1 MKAKNKASLF
11 AKLLVLALVL
21 MCTRSVNAMD
31 EAGEFIN
38 QVQAGSNESVA
49 CWKFHVQ
56 DIPNGAD
63 PKLDDSGWQIVPKD
77 QNRWRPLLSRKE
89 VVCWYRNR
97 VTIPAVLYGT
107 RTEGRNISLVVDL
120 WPAGDIY
127 VNGARVKHFNATDRP
142 LGDKSQRVTLSQD
155 ARPGEVVAIA
165 IKAYR
170 GDKSGTLLK
179 NPRLEIEGDALAGR
193 VRNFLGDL
201 GIADALYEHAGRKSD
216 GQILNITKM
225 FDLDAMRSG
234 RTAQFVRSLDAAE
247 GGLRGLLKQNPYS
260 RLQVL
265 IVSHSHADLSWP
277 DTPEVCTNLN
287 VQALAK
293 SVAMLEKS
301 PNFKFSE
308 EDAYVL
314 REFLR
319 RYPEKEETV
328 RNLLRKNILE
338 CGGFY
343 IGPSELLLGGEGLVR
358 NLYFGKRWLRERFG
372 VNTDFAW
379 NVDEPGHTL
388 QMPQIL
394 AKAGIKNFVIWK
406 VLVRPE
412 NNLNVSGY
420 AGPAVFRWAGPD
432 GSDVM
437 VVHCPQSY
445 GAGDRLRTENY
456 RVAEDGLLN
465 FVQQEIAQLK
475 KWLLPPVL
483 FMADGSDC
491 TIPDERVGINAHTWN
506 TRHDIPKVKLASVDE
521 YFQAFES
528 ELRRGSGKVQT
539 VSGEIPSWWDGTQS
553 VENDAFMLTRH
564 TEHLVTAA
572 EKVSAINN
580 VFVPG
585 YDYPRLAINSVWQG
599 KLLVHEH
606 NWGGHNG
613 IISDAVKLARARD
626 SYRVANEVL
635 SGSLDVLISHVRCR
649 NKGIPLVVFNDLSWP
664 RTDVVDYVVSI
675 DKTGTRALRLLDV
688 KDREL
693 PVQVNVQA
701 KHKDGS
707 IARARVIFEAS
718 VPSLGYATYYL
729 VPGKSQV
736 ANPLRVAATS
746 LENRFYRISLDG
758 RSGGITS
765 IFDKSAGREILNT
778 RKYEANELI
787 ALENLGVDEG
797 EEFTNRSWRMG
808 AKPASIAVT
817 ESGPVRATIRVKG
830 TIMNSTRVQEISLYR
845 SVPRIDLKTT
855 LVWNGQKEIQVN
867 TTFPFSIERAKLT
880 YEVPFGSVQYGNE
893 SPQAM
898 ASHPSVRATNN
909 WVDLSNEQGGVTL
922 ATEVTPFDVKDRLDP
937 RFHDARTMKG
947 EFEPNRFLLYLSGR
961 YRPFERIA
969 HQDPML
975 LKTDFVIQPILLRS
989 VFSCGDRNLYFTQ
1002 PGPHAYR
1009 FALQTHR
1016 GSLVPHKAIRMGW
1029 AHNSPL
1035 LVRRGQTTTGD
1046 LPDQQSFLDVSA
1058 ANVVATILKKAEDGR
1073 GLVLRFYETD
1083 GQDTRVTIKCPKGL
1097 VSAMSTDILEEDQKP
1112 IRVKADGS
1120 IDIQVGKY
1128 AIETVRLLYK

>member
-1 MKAKNKASLF
+1 MKAQNHASLF

-21 MCTRSVNAMD
+21 MCTRSVSAMD
-31 EAGEFIN
+31 ATGEFIN
-38 QVQAGSNESVA
+38 QVQASSNESVA
-49 CWKFHVQ
+49 CWKFHAQ
-56 DIPNGAD
+56 DVPNGAD
-63 PKLDDSGWQIVPKD
+63 PKLDDSGWQILPKD
-77 QNRWRPLLSRKE
+77 QNSWRPLLSRNAA
-89 VVCWYRNR
+89 VWWYRKQ

-107 RTEGRNISLVVDL
+107 RTEGRKISLVVDL

-127 VNGARVKHFNATDRP
+127 VNGVRVKRFNATDRP
-142 LGDKSQRVTLSQD
+142 LRNKSQRVPLSQS

-165 IKAYR
+165 IKVTR
-170 GDKSGTLLK
+170 GDNRGTLLK

-193 VRNFLGDL
+193 VRNFLGNL
-201 GIADALYEHAGRKSD
+201 GIADALYEHAGGKSD
-216 GQILNITKM
+216 AQILNITKT

-247 GGLRGLLKQNPYS
+247 GGLQGLLKQSPYS

-277 DTPEVCTNLN
+277 DTPEVCLNLN
-287 VQALAK
+287 VQAVAK

-319 RYPEKEETV
+319 RYPEKAATV
-328 RNLLRKNILE
+328 RNLLRKDILE

-343 IGPSELLLGGEGLVR
+343 IGPSELLLGGEGLIR

-394 AKAGIKNFVIWK
+394 AKAGIKDFVIWK

-412 NNLNVSGY
+412 NHLNVSGY

-432 GSDVM
+432 GSHVM

-456 RVAEDGLLN
+456 RVAEEGFLSY
-465 FVQQEIAQLK
+465 VQQEIAQMK

-483 FMADGSDC
+483 FMADGTDC
-491 TIPDERVGINAHTWN
+491 TIPDERVGTNAHTWN
-506 TRHDIPKVKLASVDE
+506 TRHDAPQVKLASVDE
-521 YFQAFES
+521 YFQALRG
-528 ELRRGSGKVQT
+528 ELRQGNGKIQT

-553 VENDAFMLTRH
+553 VENDAFMLSRH

-572 EKVSAINN
+572 EKVSAVDS

-585 YDYPRLAINSVWQG
+585 YDYPRSAINSVWQAN
-599 KLLVHEH
+599 LLVHEH

-626 SYRVANEVL
+626 SYRVAHQAL
-635 SGSLDVLISHVRCR
+635 SDSLDVLISHIRCR
-649 NKGIPLVVFNDLSWP
+649 NKGIPLVVFNDLGWP
-664 RTDVVDYVVSI
+664 RTDVVDHVVSI
-675 DKTGTRALRLLDV
+675 DKAGTRALHLVDA
-688 KDREL
+688 KDRER

-701 KHKDGS
+701 THQDGS
-707 IARARVIFEAS
+707 IARAQVIFEAS

-729 VPGKSQV
+729 VPGKNQV
-736 ANPLRVAATS
+736 ANPLRATATS
-746 LENRFYRISLDG
+746 LENQFYRVTLDR

-765 IFDKSAGREILNT
+765 IFDKRAGREILNT

-808 AKPASIAVT
+808 AKPASITVT

-830 TIMNSTRVQEISLYR
+830 TILNSTRVQEITLYR

-855 LVWNGQKEIQVN
+855 LDWNGQKKIQVN
-867 TTFPFSIERAKLT
+867 TTFPFNVEQGKLT
-880 YEVPFGSVQYGNE
+880 YEVPFGSVQYGKE
-893 SPQAM
+893 SRQAV
-898 ASHPSVRATNN
+898 ASHPTVRATNN
-909 WVDLSNEQGGVTL
+909 WVDLSNQQGGVTL

-947 EFEPNRFLLYLSGR
+947 QLAPNRFLLYLNGR

-975 LKTDFVIQPILLRS
+975 LKTGFVIQPILLRS

-1002 PGPHAYR
+1002 QGPHTYR

-1016 GSLVPHKAIRMGW
+1016 GPLVPHEAVRMGW
-1029 AHNSPL
+1029 AHNAPL
-1035 LVRRGQTTTGD
+1035 LVMRGQTATGD
-1046 LPDQQSFLDVSA
+1046 LPDQQSFLNVSP

-1083 GQDTRVTIKCPKGL
+1083 GRDTRATIKCPKGL

-1112 IRVKADGS
+1112 IRVQANGS

-1128 AIETVRLLYK
+1128 AIDTVRLLYK

>member
-1 MKAKNKASLF
+1 MKAKHETSLF
-11 AKLLVLALVL
+11 AKLLLPALVL
-21 MCTRSVNAMD
+21 MCLRAVNAMD
-31 EAGEFIN
+31 ATSGFAKK
-38 QVQAGSNESVA
+38 VQAASNESVA
-49 CWKFHVQ
+49 GWKFRMQ

-63 PKLDDSGWQIVPKD
+63 PKLDDSGWQVVPND
-77 QNRWRPLLSRKE
+77 DGRGRSLFSRKHAI
-89 VVCWYRNR
+89 CWYRNR
-97 VTIPAVLYGT
+97 VAIPAVLYGT
-107 RTEGRNISLVVDL
+107 RTQGKKISLVVDL

-127 VNGARVKHFNATDRP
+127 VNGACVKHCNATGRP
-142 LGDKSQRVTLSQD
+142 RQDESQRVTLSQN
-155 ARPGEVVAIA
+155 AKPGEVVFIA

-170 GDKSGTLLK
+170 RDKAGTLLE
-179 NPRLEIEGDALAGR
+179 NSRLELEGDALAER

-201 GIADALYEHAGRKSD
+201 GTADALFEDATGKSD

-225 FDLDAMRSG
+225 LDLGAMRSG
-234 RTAQFVRSLDAAE
+234 RTTQFVRSLEAAE
-247 GGLRGLLKQNPYS
+247 EGLRGLLKQNPYS
-260 RLQVL
+260 HLQVL
-265 IVSHSHADLSWP
+265 IVPHSHADLSWP

-293 SVAMLEKS
+293 SITMLEKS
-301 PNFKFSE
+301 PDFKFSE
-308 EDAYVL
+308 EDVFVL

-319 RYPEKEETV
+319 RYPEQEETV
-328 RNLLRKNILE
+328 RDLLRKNILE

-372 VNTDFAW
+372 LNTDFVW

-420 AGPAVFRWAGPD
+420 VGPAVFRWAGPD
-432 GSDVM
+432 GSHVM

-456 RVAEDGLLN
+456 RVAEEGLLS

-491 TIPDERVGINAHTWN
+491 TIPDERVGIHARTWN
-506 TRHDIPKVKLASVDE
+506 ARHDVPKVKLASVDE

-528 ELRRGSGKVQT
+528 ELRRGNGKIQT
-539 VSGEIPSWWDGTQS
+539 VAGEIPSWWDGTQS

-572 EKVSAINN
+572 EKVSAINS

-585 YDYPRLAINSVWQG
+585 YDYPRPAINSVWQG

-635 SGSLDVLISHVRCR
+635 SGSLDVLISHIRCR
-649 NKGIPLVVFNDLSWP
+649 NKGIPLVVFNDLSWS
-664 RTDVVDYVVSI
+664 RTDVVDYVLSV
-675 DKTGTRALRLLDV
+675 DKTGTRGLRLLDA
-688 KDREL
+688 KDREF

-701 KHKDGS
+701 THADGS
-707 IARARVIFEAS
+707 IARAQVTFEVS
-718 VPSLGYATYYL
+718 VPPLGYATYYL
-729 VPGKSQV
+729 VAGKNQV
-736 ANPLRVAATS
+736 ANPLRATPTS
-746 LENRFYRISLDG
+746 LENRFYRMSLD
-758 RSGGITS
+758 RHSGGITS
-765 IFDKSAGREILNT
+765 IFDKSTGREILNT
-778 RKYEANELI
+778 GKYQANELI
-787 ALENLGVDEG
+787 ALENLGVDEA
-797 EEFTNRSWRMG
+797 EEFTDRWWRMG
-808 AKPASIAVT
+808 DKPASITVR
-817 ESGPVRATIRVKG
+817 ESGPVRATIQVKG
-830 TIMNSTRVQEISLYR
+830 SILNSTRVQEISLYR
-845 SVPRIDLKTT
+845 SLPRIDLKTT
-855 LVWNGQKEIQVN
+855 LVWDGRKEIQVN
-867 TTFPFSIERAKLT
+867 TTFPFSIDRAKLT

-898 ASHPSVRATNN
+898 ACHPSVRATNN
-909 WVDLSNEQGGVTL
+909 WVDFSNEQMGVTL

-937 RFHDARTMKG
+937 RFHDARTLKG
-947 EFEPNRFLLYLSGR
+947 ELEPNRFSLYQRGR
-961 YRPFERIA
+961 YRSFDRIA
-969 HQDPML
+969 LQDPML

-989 VFSCGDRNLYFTQ
+989 VFSCGDRDLYFTQ

-1016 GSLVPHKAIRMGW
+1016 GSLVPHEAVRLGW

-1058 ANVVATILKKAEDGR
+1058 PNVVVTILKKAEDGR
-1073 GLVLRFYETD
+1073 GLVLRCYETD
-1083 GQDTRVTIKCPKGL
+1083 GLDTPVTIRFPKGL
-1097 VSAMSTDILEEDQKP
+1097 LSATSTDILEEDQETIP
-1112 IRVKADGS
+1112 VKAGGS
-1120 IDIQVGKY
+1120 IDLQVGKY
-1128 AIETVRLLYK
+1128 AIETVRLLYR